1 MNDMKEFDQEDR
13 MERLLESKTFQQL
26 NDEERTLVL
35 KALGSEE
42 QYNAMRRVT
51 LALITSKVD
60 LSPDPQT
67 LQSLENKMDQEKK
80 NSWSNILT
88 FRVPAY
94 AALLLTGVV
103 AALVTLILSPREKLS
118 TRIVEVVKRDTVIVT
133 RVDIDTVYR
142 DRFIYKRVQ
151 QEFPAD
157 KNYLRVVKKITIDE
171 AEPETGVSMKDK
183 QELETLLVS
192 GSE

>member
-1 MNDMKEFDQEDR
+1 MNDMKAFDQEDR
-13 MERLLESKTFQQL
+13 IERLLESKTFQQL
-26 NDEERTLVL
+26 NEEERMLVL

-42 QYNAMRRVT
+42 QYNAMRGVT

-67 LQSLENKMDQEKK
+67 LRSLKNKMDQERI
-80 NSWSNILT
+80 NSWSSVLT

-103 AALVTLILSPREKLS
+103 AALVVLVLSPREKLS
-118 TRIVEVVKRDTVIVT
+118 ARIVEVVKRDTVIVT
-133 RVDIDTVYR
+133 RVEIDTVYR
-142 DRFIYKRVQ
+142 DRFIYRRVHE
-151 QEFPAD
+151 EFPTD

-171 AEPETGVSMKDK
+171 AETETGVSMKDK